1 MKLGDSALV
10 LRGGLP
16 DEDRWFESVLD
27 AMDEGHPP
35 VLSVFGGNQHETED
49 QTELIWRIAVDADV
63 KHGKIAVATVG
74 EVRKLG
80 LQFQHDPSQGQS
92 DNHFHIV
99 FPKEPSII
107 MVRDLISVFSAPF
120 PNPRR

>member
-1 MKLGDSALV
+1 
-10 LRGGLP
+10 
-16 DEDRWFESVLD
+16 
-27 AMDEGHPP
+27 MDEGDPP
-35 VLSVFGGNQHETED
+35 VLSVFGDNQYETED
-49 QTELIWRIAVDADV
+49 QADLICRIAADADV

-74 EVRKLG
+74 EVRALG
-80 LQFQHDPSQGQS
+80 LQLQHDPSQGHS

-99 FPKEPSII
+99 FPKEPSIS